1 MLMMIFVIININHCH
16 YYHNNYYYIY
26 LLLCVL
32 FPPHNLQFSKHLP
45 GGLIPY
51 DGVPTEEVVSVD
63 LSLTVLF
70 SVLATAGIAFG
81 VVCLVFNFIFRDK
94 K

>member
-1 MLMMIFVIININHCH
+1 MMIFVIININHCH
-16 YYHNNYYYIY
+16 YYHNNYYYY
-26 LLLCVL
+26 VHLLLCVL
-32 FPPHNLQFSKHLP
+32 FPPHILQFSNHLP

-51 DGVPTEEVVSVD
+51 DGVPTEKEVSVD
-63 LSLTVLF
+63 LSLTVIF
-70 SVLATAGIAFG
+70 SVLATAGIAFA

>member
-1 MLMMIFVIININHCH
+1 MMIFVIIHQH
-16 YYHNNYYYIY
+16 QSLSLLYIY

-32 FPPHNLQFSKHLP
+32 FAPHILQFSKHLP

-51 DGVPTEEVVSVD
+51 DGVPTEKEVSVD
-63 LSLTVLF
+63 LSLTVIF
-70 SVLATAGIAFG
+70 SVLATAGIVFA